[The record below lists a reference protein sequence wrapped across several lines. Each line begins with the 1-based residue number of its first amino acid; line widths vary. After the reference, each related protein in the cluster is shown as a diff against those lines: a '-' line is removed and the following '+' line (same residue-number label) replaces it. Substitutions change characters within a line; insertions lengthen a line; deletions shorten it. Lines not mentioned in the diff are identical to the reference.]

1 MRSNAFSWLIN
12 ILFPPR
18 CAICKTSGMIL
29 CDQCNGVIVNQ
40 CASPIRIPVLPF
52 LSIALAAGPM
62 KDELSQAIYALKYR
76 NQKDLAPLLAPRLM
90 PAWHS
95 LGTLTRSALVVPVPL
110 HKSRIRE
117 REYNQAELLARCIA
131 PSDRFC
137 LDALVRIRS
146 TTSQIKT
153 ATRAERIVNMQ
164 CAFQVVRAGCIAG
177 RDIILIDDVCTTGAT
192 LSSCAQVLM
201 TARPRSISA
210 IVLAHGSGR
219 KN

>member
-18 CAICKTSGMIL
+18 CAICKTSDMIL

-40 CASPIRIPVLPF
+40 CASPIRIPALLF
-52 LSIALAAGPM
+52 LNIALAAGPM

-76 NQKDLAPLLAPRLM
+76 NQKDLVPLLAPRLM

-95 LGTLTRSALVVPVPL
+95 LGTLARSALVVPVPL

-117 REYNQAELLARCIA
+117 RGYNQAELLARCIA
-131 PSDRFC
+131 PSDRIC
-137 LDALVRIRS
+137 LDTLVRIRS

-153 ATRAERIVNMQ
+153 ITRAERIANMDG
-164 CAFQVVRAGCIAG
+164 AFQVARADCIAG

-192 LSSCAQVLM
+192 LSSCAQALM

-210 IVLAHGSGR
+210 IVLAHGNGR